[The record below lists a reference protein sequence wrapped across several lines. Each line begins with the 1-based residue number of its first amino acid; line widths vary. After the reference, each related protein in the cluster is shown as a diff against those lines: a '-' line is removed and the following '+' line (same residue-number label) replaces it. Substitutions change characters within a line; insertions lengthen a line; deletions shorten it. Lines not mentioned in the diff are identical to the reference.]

1 VLKLLRKAG
10 IKWLCLGIESADK
23 NVRLEVS
30 KGKFE
35 DVNIV
40 DVVNQ
45 IHDADIGIIA
55 NYMFGLP
62 GDTYETMKKTLDLSL
77 ELNTIAWNAYAAMP
91 LPGSQLYKDA
101 VDKGYDLPEDY
112 AGYSFHAY
120 TTKPLPTDSLK
131 PEEILKFRDEA
142 YLAYH
147 TDEKFLDKVK
157 NTYGDIAVNNIVE
170 NTKVKLKRKILG
182 D

>member
-1 VLKLLRKAG
+1 MLRKAG
-10 IKWLCLGIESADK
+10 IKWLCLGIESADR

-62 GDTYETMKKTLDLSL
+62 GDTYETMKKTLD
-77 ELNTIAWNAYAAMP
+77 
-91 LPGSQLYKDA
+91 
-101 VDKGYDLPEDY
+101 
-112 AGYSFHAY
+112 F
-120 TTKPLPTDSLK
+120 
-131 PEEILKFRDEA
+131 F
-142 YLAYH
+142 
-147 TDEKFLDKVK
+147 
-157 NTYGDIAVNNIVE
+157 IVS
-170 NTKVKLKRKILG
+170 
-182 D
+182 